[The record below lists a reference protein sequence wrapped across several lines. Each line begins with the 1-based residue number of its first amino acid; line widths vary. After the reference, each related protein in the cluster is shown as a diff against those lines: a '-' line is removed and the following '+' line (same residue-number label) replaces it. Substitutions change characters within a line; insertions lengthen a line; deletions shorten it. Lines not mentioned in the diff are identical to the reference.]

1 MSLRVRWQYM
11 DRSVTKKIVY
21 GTQLFAILIMIYY
34 YLVLHVFIML
44 QHVDGSVSLSYKV
57 TTQTCLH

>member
-21 GTQLFAILIMIYY
+21 GPQLFAILIMIYY

>member
-21 GTQLFAILIMIYY
+21 GPRLFAILIMIYY

>member
-21 GTQLFAILIMIYY
+21 GPQLFAILIMIYY

-44 QHVDGSVSLSYKV
+44 QHVDGNVSLSYKV